1 MVRNFLALKAEDG
14 ATEEAPFLILPV
26 PCEQTVS
33 YGRGCAAGPDAIL
46 AASAEVELFDEEL
59 ECEPYHAGIGTLE
72 PLPIEATG
80 PEKTVERLQ
89 SHLAP
94 FVAAGRTVITLGGE
108 HSITPGAVRA
118 YQERYPDLSVLQ
130 IDAHADLRESYQG
143 NRYSHASAMMRVR
156 DTVSCTVGVG
166 IRNLSRPE
174 FEYARATKGCHLFF
188 AHQRDAA
195 GQWISEAI
203 DRLTDDVYVTIDLD
217 GIDPS
222 LVPCV
227 GTPEP
232 GGLTWEEV
240 ISLLRQVTQR
250 RNVVAADVV
259 ELAPSGGLRTS
270 DFVAARL
277 VYKLIAYVDRGR
289 KAVPATDKK

>member
-1 MVRNFLALKAEDG
+1 LVRNFLALKAEDG
-14 ATEEAPFLILPV
+14 ATDDAPFLILPV
-26 PCEQTVS
+26 PCEQTVT

-72 PLPIEATG
+72 PLSVEATG

-94 FVAAGRTVITLGGE
+94 FVAEERTVITLGGE
-108 HSITPGAVRA
+108 HSITPGPVRA
-118 YQERYPDLSVLQ
+118 YQKRYPGLSVLQ

-166 IRNLSRPE
+166 ILNLSSLE

-188 AHQRDAA
+188 AHKRDSG
-195 GQWISEAI
+195 GQWINEAI
-203 DRLTDDVYVTIDLD
+203 DLLTDDVYVTIDLD

-232 GGLTWEEV
+232 GGLSWDEV
-240 ISLLRQVTQR
+240 LALLRRVTLR

-259 ELAPSGGLRTS
+259 ELAPSGGQRTS

-277 VYKLIAYVDRGR
+277 VYKLIAYMDRGR
-289 KAVPATDKK
+289 KAVRAIDKK